1 MTTMRKGFFAAS
13 VLASMAAPASADIR
27 TEVGACWNVGSL
39 SDLSMQTSL
48 TLRFR
53 MDESGGRPDP
63 SSVVVIEVASP
74 APIFDETGQWS
85 KTVEQ
90 AFQAARRAIMR
101 CGGSITLPSGEFGQI
116 TFDPEAMRLR

>member
-1 MTTMRKGFFAAS
+1 MTTMRKGCFAAS

-27 TEVGACWNVGSL
+27 TEVGACWNVGGL

-53 MDESGGRPDP
+53 MNENGIGPNL
-63 SSVVVIEVASP
+63 SSLAVIEVASP

-85 KTVEQ
+85 KTVEH
-90 AFQAARRAIMR
+90 AFQSARRAIAR
-101 CGGSITLPSGEFGQI
+101 CGNRITLPAGEFGQI
-116 TFDPEAMRLR
+116 TFDPEATRLR